1 METTRSAF
9 KIIVTVLL
17 FMGVARTAMATAVVS
32 VVLGS
37 SGTFVVQGS
46 DFDGVAGVKMAITY
60 DPATLSN
67 PRVTLG
73 DLMPGAMLVP
83 NTAVPGVIT
92 FAMIQPRA
100 ASGSG
105 ILVTITYDVVNS
117 APGVILSIQQLE
129 LIGVSGIKIDGQAI
143 FSNTP
148 VAPAGSSSTDQSTTL
163 AAGGLAQS
171 PGTPQPQAATGSLT
185 GWLGGVT
192 MPQDAG
198 SQRDKTETPS
208 PPSAPVQAEG
218 KPADT
223 QPVKVE
229 ADIAG
234 KPAAP
239 AENKGSQVTGV
250 LEAFRTYKGEISPN
264 ALTELFTRAMAG
276 TKQEPPVALSDGK
289 TAVKVYID
297 AGGKETPHF
306 ALNGARL
313 VSLKTAGDTSWVIEA
328 LPNQGVY
335 DASVMIMEGDRISQV
350 PMTVA
355 PPIPAEF
362 KFGVGGKL
370 TEADFKR
377 FLSERGTGKSP
388 RFDLNGDG
396 KRDYIDDYIF
406 TANYLA
412 KLGFKVKGTGK

>member
-1 METTRSAF
+1 
-9 KIIVTVLL
+9 
-17 FMGVARTAMATAVVS
+17 
-32 VVLGS
+32 
-37 SGTFVVQGS
+37 
-46 DFDGVAGVKMAITY
+46 
-60 DPATLSN
+60 
-67 PRVTLG
+67 
-73 DLMPGAMLVP
+73 
-83 NTAVPGVIT
+83 
-92 FAMIQPRA
+92 
-100 ASGSG
+100 
-105 ILVTITYDVVNS
+105 
-117 APGVILSIQQLE
+117 
-129 LIGVSGIKIDGQAI
+129 
-143 FSNTP
+143 
-148 VAPAGSSSTDQSTTL
+148 
-163 AAGGLAQS
+163 
-171 PGTPQPQAATGSLT
+171 
-185 GWLGGVT
+185 
-192 MPQDAG
+192 
-198 SQRDKTETPS
+198 
-208 PPSAPVQAEG
+208 
-218 KPADT
+218 
-223 QPVKVE
+223 VKVE